1 MTFTL
6 ITRSLIIYFIVF
18 LLIRL
23 MGKRQIGEMQPFEL
37 VITLIMA
44 DLATIPMAE
53 TALPLIHGI
62 IPIITLTLLH
72 FIISILCMKSL
83 TFRKLI
89 NGKPI
94 IVINPNGVDY
104 KALKKLSMTVNDLME
119 NLRTCGY
126 FNLEEIL
133 YAIIQTNGTTSVLPR
148 APYAPLT
155 ANAVNL
161 ETQPASLPI
170 ILISEGKFVKENLN
184 LAKINH
190 NFISKQVSKI
200 KLKTTDI
207 FFAPKAKCIFNQK
220 LAVLKLLKQTL
231 KEMKN
236 GKKNYNYCNTIC
248 NTIIFSIL

>member
-18 LLIRL
+18 ILIRL

-72 FIISILCMKSL
+72 FLISFLCMKSL
-83 TFRKLI
+83 TLRKLI

-119 NLRTCGY
+119 NLRSCGY

-148 APYAPLT
+148 TAYAPLT
-155 ANAVNL
+155 ANTVKV
-161 ETQPASLPI
+161 ETEPASLPI

-184 LAKINH
+184 LANINH

-200 KLKTTDI
+200 KLKPTDI
-207 FFAPKAKCIFNQK
+207 FFASINTEGKMYIQPKVGCFKIIETNFK
-220 LAVLKLLKQTL
+220 GEEKWWKELLL
-231 KEMKN
+231 FRH
-236 GKKNYNYCNTIC
+236 CLVC
-248 NTIIFSIL
+248 